1 MKKNTLLLFTL
12 ISSVTVV
19 SAQEVISSQGSSY
32 VNSSNSIDFTI
43 GEVITNTESSVNITL
58 TQGFHQSNWNF
69 LGLQDFDHSYS
80 ASIFPNPTSDVLNI
94 KASNFEKITYS
105 LFDEQGK
112 LIEQNLLSG
121 EVTSIQVSQL
131 ALGSYSIK
139 LSKENQ
145 SLKSFKLVKVN

>member
-19 SAQEVISSQGSSY
+19 FAQEVISSQGSSY

-43 GEVITNTESSVNITL
+43 GEVITNTESSGNITL

-69 LGLQDFDHSYS
+69 LGLQDFDPSYS

-94 KASNFEKITYS
+94 KVSDFEKVAYS

-112 LIEQNLLSG
+112 LIAQNLLSG

-131 ALGSYSIK
+131 ALGSYTIK